1 MLNKTFLFSLVALVA
16 APLAFGAAPE
26 PITKTILGVKHKCS
40 RPEVCWSEKDGLL
53 LSVDEKTLVYL
64 NSVEGTFPIVKRAQK
79 NVYQAWVTYVYVPPE
94 NGIAKIIALVQVNAK
109 TEQQRILTTAVY
121 DKKGDFLG
129 SIDSPRKWEYVV
141 PGSLGET
148 INAAIIGMWRFT
160 DVYGEENIRK
170 MNVFKAIQQ

>member
-1 MLNKTFLFSLVALVA
+1 MLNKSFLFCLTALVV

-26 PITKTILGVKHKCS
+26 PITQTILGVKHKCS
-40 RPEVCWSEKDGLL
+40 RPEVCWSEKDGLF
-53 LSVDEKTLVYL
+53 LSVGEKTLVYL
-64 NSVEGTFPIVKRAQK
+64 NSEEGIFPIVKLVQK
-79 NVYQAWVTYVYVPPE
+79 DVYQAWVTYVYVPPT

-109 TEQQRILTTAVY
+109 TEQQRILKVAIY
-121 DKKGDFLG
+121 DKKGDFLE
-129 SIDSPRKWEYVV
+129 SIDSPGKWEYVV

-160 DVYGEENIRK
+160 DRYGEENIRK